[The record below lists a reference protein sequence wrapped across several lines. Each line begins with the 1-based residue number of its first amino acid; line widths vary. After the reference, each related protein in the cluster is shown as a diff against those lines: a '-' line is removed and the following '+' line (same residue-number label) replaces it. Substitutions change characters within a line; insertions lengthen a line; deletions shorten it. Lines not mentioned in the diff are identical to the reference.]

1 MSKSL
6 NHLPSKSLILAV
18 LCLLIS
24 GCGTESNSE
33 QKADS
38 DKNADVFRSYAV
50 NIEKPGT
57 RFADAFES
65 VELLQL
71 EETRQSLL
79 GSVARVRNAGDKLIF
94 PGYNNGEIYIFSDQ
108 GKFLSKF
115 NNTGEAEGQY
125 SSVQDLWVS
134 GDSIVIFDSKKRT
147 IYWYQHNGDYLKSV
161 KMPEGTGH
169 VYPVGQGFLTDMTFA
184 PAKDSVGYKVHVL
197 DGQLR
202 VKNELVPNPNPI
214 AFPMGRNTNSF
225 KEYHGKLTFKA
236 MYDDTTYFL
245 NTDVTTP
252 FIHVNFGEKNLWKD
266 ESLKG
271 NLMAV
276 MTAIPKGEG
285 VWNYTPYVNSDLI
298 YMTYDI
304 SLKKLAAVIDRET
317 GAHLILNTLMK
328 NEERFDLEPI
338 AWDGDRLML
347 SMPSSNVA
355 ELLEGMDAG
364 QWRFAAGAS
373 LESIESS
380 ENPVLLWVKF
390 KNLTEG
396 VS

>member
-1 MSKSL
+1 MLKSS
-6 NHLPSKSLILAV
+6 NHLLSKSLILTFFCLV
-18 LCLLIS
+18 LS
-24 GCGTESNSE
+24 GCGTESNSDHT
-33 QKADS
+33 ADS
-38 DKNADVFRSYAV
+38 DKSADVFRSYAV
-50 NIEKPGT
+50 NIEKPKT

-65 VELLQL
+65 VEVMQL
-71 EETRQSLL
+71 EEASQSLL
-79 GSVARVRNAGDKLIF
+79 GSVARVSNLADKLIF
-94 PGYNNGEIYIFSDQ
+94 PGYNNGEVYIFSDR

-125 SSVQDLWVS
+125 SSVQDMWVS

-147 IYWYQHNGDYLKSV
+147 IYWYRQNGDYLKSV

-169 VYPVGQGFLTDMTFA
+169 VYPVGRGFLTDMTFA

-197 DGQLR
+197 DGELR

-214 AFPMGRNTNSF
+214 SFPMGRNTNSF
-225 KEYHGKLTFKA
+225 KEYDGKLTFKA

-245 NTDVTTP
+245 NADATAP
-252 FIHVNFGEKNLWKD
+252 FIQVDFGEKNLWKD

-285 VWNYTPYVNSDLI
+285 VWNYTPYISSDLI

-317 GAHLILNTLMK
+317 GEYLILNTLMR
-328 NEERFDLEPI
+328 NEERYDLEPI

-355 ELLEGMDAG
+355 ELLGDMEAE
-364 QWRFAAGAS
+364 QWQFAAGATLKS
-373 LESIESS
+373 VESS

-390 KNLTEG
+390 KSLVE
-396 VS
+396 